1 MDKLKINNINIYKS
15 FRRCSHTIESAIA
28 EFVDN
33 SVSAFTNENN
43 KTIIIYW
50 NYDEKWLQIIDNAN
64 GIPKEK
70 VNDLF
75 KVFTSQNQ
83 STFGLKTAGFFLGNK
98 ITVESKNT
106 QSNFAFKTQF
116 DLEKDVDDVPILY
129 VKPDEVL
136 RNFTT
141 ATRVTIDN
149 IDKTLTENKIFNI
162 YKNLSRIFKNYINK
176 NINILFALLK
186 DKCLYDIY
194 NGTLNKVHSLNEVKR
209 MSYTLPEHNEALTIN
224 YAKQIIFNG
233 NKIDLNFEAIK
244 FLIDDKHS
252 GIMFSNEK
260 RLIIGMEKLY
270 KPDWFNELFKN
281 VLVDVT
287 IKNLPLNITKN
298 LFMWDDALLETIN
311 QIIFGKIQVLG
322 NKILKKTQSLT
333 DSTSTRKLFYS
344 DESEDEHLNTS
355 KIYLTKALNNGT
367 NNFGNEFEII
377 KNKLQ
382 FVYNCDD
389 GKKIMIKL
397 SRKKD
402 KNSDD
407 WLQLFPIT
415 QDDVEQYYEYEV
427 IYNIAHPFF
436 RPFDNDRNFSHQMEH
451 FIIAYS
457 ISETICRLDGLKV
470 TDLKYEISK
479 LLKGMDDDF

>member
-1 MDKLKINNINIYKS
+1 MDRLKIDNINIYKS

-33 SVSAFTNENN
+33 SVDAFSSKNN

-50 NYDEKWLQIIDNAN
+50 NHDEKWLQIIDNAN
-64 GIPKEK
+64 GISKEK

-75 KVFTSQNQ
+75 RVFSNDNNTS
-83 STFGLKTAGFFLGNK
+83 FGLKTAGFFLGKK
-98 ITVESKNT
+98 ITVESKNA
-106 QSNFAFKTQF
+106 QNNFAFKTQF
-116 DLEKDVDDVPILY
+116 DLEKDTNDVPIIF
-129 VKPDEVL
+129 VKPEEVL
-136 RNFTT
+136 RNFAC

-149 IDKTLTENKIFNI
+149 IDKILTENKIYNI
-162 YKNLSRIFKNYINK
+162 YKNLSRIFKNYIDK
-176 NINILFALLK
+176 NINILFALTK

-194 NGTLNKVHSLNEVKR
+194 NGNLNKINSLNEVR
-209 MSYTLPEHNEALTIN
+209 HMSYSIPEHNDALTIN
-224 YAKQIIFNG
+224 YEKQINYNG
-233 NKIDLNFEAIK
+233 SQIILNFTAIK
-244 FLIDDKHS
+244 FLIDDKHN
-252 GIMFSNEK
+252 GVMFSNEK

-270 KPDWFNELFKN
+270 KPDWFNDLFKN

-287 IKNLPLNITKN
+287 IKNLPVNITKN
-298 LFMWDDALLETIN
+298 SFVWDDALLETIN
-311 QIIFGKIQVLG
+311 QIIFEKVKVLG
-322 NKILKKTQSLT
+322 NKNLKRTQSLT
-333 DSTSTRKLFYS
+333 DSTSTKKFFQS
-344 DESEDEHLNTS
+344 DETEDEHLNTS

-367 NNFGNEFEII
+367 NSFGNEFEII

-407 WLQLFPIT
+407 WLQLFPIQ

-436 RPFDNDRNFSHQMEH
+436 RPLDNDRNFSHQIEH
-451 FIIAYS
+451 FIIAYA